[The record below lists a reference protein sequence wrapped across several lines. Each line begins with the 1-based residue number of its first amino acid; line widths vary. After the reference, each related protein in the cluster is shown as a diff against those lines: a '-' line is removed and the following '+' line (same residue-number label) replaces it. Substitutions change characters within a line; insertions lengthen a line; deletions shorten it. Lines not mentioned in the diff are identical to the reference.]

1 MLKVNAQTGEIYVYD
16 VIGADWFGEGITAS
30 SVTSALAEIG
40 SNKRAVVRINSPGG
54 SADEGIAIYNA
65 LKRHKGGVDTY
76 NDSLAASA
84 ASMIFMSGENRYAA
98 KGSRVMIHRAWT
110 IAGGNAVEMAKVS
123 ATLEVYDKSQAEIY
137 SEYLGKSID
146 DTLEL
151 LSAETWYTSDEAVTA
166 GLATAI
172 DGKKQAEKAKT
183 ASWFKH
189 APAALFED
197 RTLAS
202 NRFDYDLANVAR
214 LRFATGVK

>member
-1 MLKVNAQTGEIYVYD
+1 MLKVNAQTGEIFVYD

-40 SNKRAVVRINSPGG
+40 SAKRAVVRINSPGG

-65 LKRHKGGVDTY
+65 LKRHKAGVDTY

-84 ASMIFMSGENRYAA
+84 ASMIFMAGDNRYAA

-110 IAGGNAVEMAKVS
+110 IAGGNSTEMAKVS
-123 ATLEVYDKSQAEIY
+123 ATLGVYDKSQAEIY
-137 SEYLGKSID
+137 SEYLGLTQEE
-146 DTLEL
+146 TLAL
-151 LSAETWYTSDEAVTA
+151 LDAETWYTSEEAIAA

-172 DGKKQAEKAKT
+172 DGNKKADKPKT